1 MVNSVARAVEILF
14 FVSRSKHG
22 STLSDI
28 SAQLDIPK
36 STAFS
41 IIRTLADKNLLT
53 VTDARRLTVVLGP
66 GIYELAFNEISG
78 SGIYSI
84 VQPEL
89 FALSAELKKTTA
101 FYLFSGDSYS
111 MLSINPYPGTPYPNV
126 TIGQSIDVRS
136 GQYGPVC
143 LSAFEY
149 EKICEITRTMSGDD
163 AKRLHARVE
172 QTRERGYDLFTC
184 DRTNELYSLAVP
196 VQGALRACFGFI
208 AVYMLNPNVA
218 SDGFRSMVQCV
229 QAVSS
234 RIGNKAAFLP

>member
-1 MVNSVARAVEILF
+1 MPA
-14 FVSRSKHG
+14 G
-22 STLSDI
+22 SLWCW
-28 SAQLDIPK
+28 AP
-36 STAFS
+36 A
-41 IIRTLADKNLLT
+41 
-53 VTDARRLTVVLGP
+53 
-66 GIYELAFNEISG
+66 YELAFNEISG
-78 SGIYSI
+78 SDIYSI

-163 AKRLHARVE
+163 AKRAPCPGRANPVNGDMICSPA
-172 QTRERGYDLFTC
+172 TVPTNCIVWRFLFKSPACLLWLLPCTC
-184 DRTNELYSLAVP
+184 SIPTLQAMGSAAWCN
-196 VQGALRACFGFI
+196 AC
-208 AVYMLNPNVA
+208 
-218 SDGFRSMVQCV
+218 R
-229 QAVSS
+229 
-234 RIGNKAAFLP
+234 RFLPESAIRRRFFRNRFLPHSFILI